1 MAATIDAANDIDASA
16 TTGNTNLN
24 VAASFSVKSV
34 DGNSNVAGATNQ
46 ITIVFNCN
54 TDLANGDTV
63 VIAGLT
69 FADDDNG
76 EK

>member
-1 MAATIDAANDIDASA
+1 M
-16 TTGNTNLN
+16 
-24 VAASFSVKSV
+24 
-34 DGNSNVAGATNQ
+34 AGATNQ

-76 EK
+76 DYTIACTHAAMFTATDTSKAAWVN